1 MSSVLRRKLVTVAAV
16 AAILT
21 TLGIIAGIMIGAPM
35 DVTLVGAPLISLFI
49 ATFEEFYVQGLA
61 GTWMR
66 RIRPILYIPIYA
78 AVLCVILVF
87 GQHIAH
93 LVTGRLAELS
103 AAYSRFSLTIPLL
116 FIIASFG
123 VLSLRVVGYIGAKN
137 LWNLLI
143 GRYLRPIVERK
154 VFLFLDLKGST
165 EAVAELG
172 QIRAKA
178 YIGKFLFDISR
189 PISEHRGDIYLYTG
203 DGLIGMWDWRDAV
216 EDNRIVHAV
225 DAIYA
230 VIDREREAYLRDF
243 ERVPEFRIGVHG
255 GDVVIS
261 EQGDTKRAI
270 GVYGD
275 NINIAARMEQTAKA
289 RGDNCVFSADVVSA
303 LIGQVPGFS
312 QAGEETVKGI
322 SIPISIFTYAPR
334 GKVTDDRTTS

>member
-1 MSSVLRRKLVTVAAV
+1 MSTVLRRKLMTVVFV
-16 AAILT
+16 AGVLT
-21 TLGIIAGIMIGAPM
+21 TLGIVAGIVIGAPM
-35 DVTLVGAPLISLFI
+35 DVMLVSVPLVCLGI
-49 ATFEEFYVQGLA
+49 ATFEEFYVQGRA

-66 RIRPILYIPIYA
+66 RIRPILSIPIYA
-78 AVLCVILVF
+78 AALCVIFVSV
-87 GQHIAH
+87 QHMTF
-93 LVTGRLAELS
+93 LMTGRLAELS
-103 AAYSRFSLTIPLL
+103 AAYGRYPITIPLL
-116 FIIASFG
+116 FIIGSFG
-123 VLSLRVVGYIGAKN
+123 VLSLRIVGYIGARN

-143 GRYLRPIVERK
+143 GRYLRPMVEQK

-165 EAVAELG
+165 AAVEELG

-230 VIDREREAYLRDF
+230 VIDREREAYQRDF
-243 ERVPEFRIGVHG
+243 DRVPEFRIGVHG

-261 EQGDTKRAI
+261 EQGDTKRAL

-275 NINIAARMEQTAKA
+275 NINIAARMEQTAKTL
-289 RGDNCVFSADVVSA
+289 GYNCVFSADVVSA
-303 LIGQVPGFS
+303 LNDQVPGFS

-322 SIPISIFTYAPR
+322 SAPVAIFTYAPT
-334 GKVTDDRTTS
+334 GKVTNDRKTS